1 MFDRNSGQFIKA
13 VPYTKVTW
21 TKGIDPKTGQ
31 PVDYDAEQGRAGL
44 RRGVERQRRQ
54 GDPQRLPEPRRRQQ
68 LLARHLQPEHRSHL
82 HSELEGCDNITN
94 DHARHVKGKFDG
106 GGYVAPD
113 RLTGSI
119 VAVDPTT
126 GEKKMRKELPYPI
139 FGGTLSTAGGLVMT
153 GLVDGTLVAL
163 DDKTLDELWS
173 LNVGTGFNAPPM
185 TYSVDGKQY
194 VAIASGLF
202 RNARNSL
209 SKSPEMRNLSNA
221 TMVFVFGL

>member
-1 MFDRNSGQFIKA
+1 M
-13 VPYTKVTW
+13 PY
-21 TKGIDPKTGQ
+21 
-31 PVDYDAEQGRAGL
+31 
-44 RRGVERQRRQ
+44 
-54 GDPQRLPEPRRRQQ
+54 
-68 LLARHLQPEHRSHL
+68 S
-82 HSELEGCDNITN
+82 
-94 DHARHVKGKFDG
+94 
-106 GGYVAPD
+106 
-113 RLTGSI
+113 
-119 VAVDPTT
+119 
-126 GEKKMRKELPYPI
+126 I
-139 FGGTLSTAGGLVMT
+139 FGGTLSTGGGLVMT

-163 DDKTLDELWS
+163 DDKTLDVLWS